1 MNGLFIVL
9 LALLAIIYITYNN
22 LFDTIIVNYIYVIGV
37 HKDSI
42 YDKHFTFI
50 LIKLC
55 KMIGINLIFKEY
67 ENYLEIV
74 RSCNNYEI
82 DFAIIPEDYYVD
94 SYLSLH
100 SLGGSN
106 ALTNNR
112 YMVGLYFKYI
122 YCCSNRFVIDKTQQ
136 TFMTDISQIA
146 EFKTIN
152 KRYFIMGTEDSS
164 SMSFNMMMIIF
175 RMYGI
180 NLVDINNKQ
189 CVYDNDNTIRY
200 QTLKKET
207 LIKKYIDGEIDG
219 IFIVDIQNTSFFK
232 PLANYPDLIFLN
244 LNLENT
250 GIFDELLDY
259 IYKKNS
265 YKPQSLLYDRSN
277 SISNNNNITTRSYRN
292 IMISND
298 KIDSDIVYKITNI
311 ILRNNNMIINKLVKN
326 KTDTNEHNLFSPID
340 IIHLNKNIPYHNGS
354 KKLYEEMKFIYY
366 KKEDVK
372 QERKKCVNNS
382 G

>member
-9 LALLAIIYITYNN
+9 LVLLAIIYITYNN
-22 LFDTIIVNYIYVIGV
+22 MFDTVIVNYIYVVGV
-37 HKDSI
+37 YKDSV

-67 ENYLEIV
+67 DSYLEIV
-74 RSCNNYEI
+74 QSCNNHEI
-82 DFAIIPEDYYVD
+82 DFAIIPEDYLVD

-100 SLGGSN
+100 SLGGSE

-112 YMVGLYFKYI
+112 FMVGLYFKYI

-136 TFMTDISQIA
+136 TFMADISHLA

-152 KRYFIMGTEDSS
+152 KRHFIMGTEETT
-164 SMSFNMMMIIF
+164 SMSFNLMMIIF
-175 RMYGI
+175 RMYGM
-180 NLVDINNKQ
+180 NLVNVNDIDNI
-189 CVYDNDNTIRY
+189 DNDNTIRY

-232 PLANYPDLIFLN
+232 PLANYPDLLFLN

-259 IYKKNS
+259 IYKKNR
-265 YKPQSLLYDRSN
+265 YKSQSLLSEQSN
-277 SISNNNNITTRSYRN
+277 SISNNNSIVTRSYRN

-298 KIDSDIVYKITNI
+298 KIDSDIVYKITNV
-311 ILRNNNMIINKLVKN
+311 ILRNNNMILNKLVKN
-326 KTDTNEHNLFSPID
+326 KTDTNEHNFFSPID

-366 KKEDVK
+366 KKDDVE
-372 QERKKCVNNS
+372 QARKKCVNNS
-382 G
+382 V